1 MGQSSW
7 SRMIWEGPSEK
18 VMLVAEICMER
29 WDQFLEGLG
38 IIVPSKGR
46 SRAKSLGPTQALR
59 KRKWTGAE
67 PSERVIRR
75 DAMG

>member
-18 VMLVAEICMER
+18 VMLVAESCMER

-38 IIVPSKGR
+38 IIIPSTGEVKSKVPEAHTSTECSG
-46 SRAKSLGPTQALR
+46 

-67 PSERVIRR
+67 PTRE
-75 DAMG
+75 

>member
-1 MGQSSW
+1 MVQSSW

-18 VMLVAEICMER
+18 VILVAVICMER

-38 IIVPSKGR
+38 IIIPSKGR
-46 SRAKSLGPTQALR
+46 SRAKSLGPTQALC

-67 PSERVIRR
+67 PRERVIRR
-75 DAMG
+75 DIMG